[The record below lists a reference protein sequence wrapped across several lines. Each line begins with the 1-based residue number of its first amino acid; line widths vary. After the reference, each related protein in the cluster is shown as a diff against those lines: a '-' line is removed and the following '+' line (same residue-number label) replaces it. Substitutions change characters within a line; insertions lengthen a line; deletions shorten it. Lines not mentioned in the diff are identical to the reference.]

1 MSHIGQDS
9 GISYQ
14 NLFKTMTQGVVYQNS
29 EGKIIAVNKAAE
41 KILSLTFCKK
51 IRNDKGY
58 WEQVDVYIHE
68 HTEADISHGICP
80 ECMKEH
86 YPEEYED
93 IKKTTDN

>member
-41 KILSLTFCKK
+41 KILGLTFCKK
-51 IRNDKGY
+51 SAMTKVTGNKSM
-58 WEQVDVYIHE
+58 YIS
-68 HTEADISHGICP
+68 TNILKPISL
-80 ECMKEH
+80 
-86 YPEEYED
+86 
-93 IKKTTDN
+93 TAFAQSA